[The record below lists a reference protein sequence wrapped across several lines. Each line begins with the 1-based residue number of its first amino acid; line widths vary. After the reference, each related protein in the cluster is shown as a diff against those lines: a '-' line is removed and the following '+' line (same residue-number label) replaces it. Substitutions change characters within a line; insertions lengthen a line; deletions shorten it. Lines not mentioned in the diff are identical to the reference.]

1 MRRMI
6 PILVILLAVVLA
18 SCMQTPQQ
26 NVTVKI
32 DKTVFMPG
40 EKAKVHF
47 TAPSSFE
54 TNAWIGIIPS
64 EVPHGSES
72 ENDMHDLAYEYL
84 NKQVSGTIEFTVP
97 SEPGSYDFRMHDKDG
112 DGKEVASVTFSV
124 KGGDDKAT
132 LKLDKT
138 EFSTG
143 EKIMVNFTA
152 PATYASNAWV
162 GIIPS
167 SVGHGSESE
176 NDKHDIAYQYLDGKV
191 AGVLTFTAP
200 DKAGS
205 YDFRMHDT
213 DSDGKEVTSVTF
225 TVK

>member
-1 MRRMI
+1 MHRTML
-6 PILVILLAVVLA
+6 ILAILLAVGIAGCV
-18 SCMQTPQQ
+18 QTPQQ
-26 NVTVKI
+26 NATVKI
-32 DKTVFMPG
+32 DKTAFMPG

-47 TAPSSFE
+47 TAPSTFE

-64 EVPHGSES
+64 EVAHGSES

-84 NKQVSGTIEFTVP
+84 NKKVSGTMEFTVP

-112 DGKEVASVTFSV
+112 DGKEVASVTFTV
-124 KGGDDKAT
+124 KSGDGNAT

-138 EFSTG
+138 EFSPS
-143 EKIMVNFTA
+143 EKIVVHFTA

-167 SVGHGSESE
+167 GVEHGSETE
-176 NDKHDIAYQYLDGKV
+176 NDKHDIAYQYLDKKV
-191 AGVLTFTAP
+191 AGTFTFTAP
-200 DKAGS
+200 EKSGS

-213 DSDGKEVTSVTF
+213 DSDGKEVASVSF